1 MLGAVVDVEDDR
13 DLRIEAIHAERRKI
27 RLSIKHQPI
36 SATRYG
42 PIDEKKRLHAPVAVG
57 PGMAQLR
64 PAFVGVLYLKTNG
77 HATCGRAARS
87 VEYVRG
93 DRAHGSWSG
102 LWAPNVWRQY
112 PTKSLFCKDLRS
124 ELIRVYPR
132 LNSH

>member
-93 DRAHGSWSG
+93 DRAHVFG
-102 LWAPNVWRQY
+102 WASCSNYLRQY
-112 PTKSLFCKDLRS
+112 PMKSAFCKDLR
-124 ELIRVYPR
+124 R
-132 LNSH
+132 LGHR